1 MGLMFRSFNFN
12 LKVLSVIIGLSFLS
26 DVGSFGYYHLTG
38 HSTYWI
44 VNTYNLLDTILV
56 FFFFSRILN
65 HRLVSYFMLGIILV
79 MSGYYCY
86 SVGVHVIW
94 GEVLSMKNILVMGLC
109 VLYFLQV
116 FQSDTE
122 IFLENT
128 PLFWIVIGFIFYTAG
143 SFFLWLMS
151 SEIVNNPKYSML
163 IVHLGNI
170 LKNILFALGLW
181 KARVVN

>member
-1 MGLMFRSFNFN
+1 
-12 LKVLSVIIGLSFLS
+12 
-26 DVGSFGYYHLTG
+26 
-38 HSTYWI
+38 
-44 VNTYNLLDTILV
+44 
-56 FFFFSRILN
+56 
-65 HRLVSYFMLGIILV
+65 MLGIILV

-109 VLYFLQV
+109 ILYFLQV